1 MKQLSSAEIR
11 QMFIDFFMEKGHR
24 VEPSASL
31 VPIEDPTLLWINS
44 GVATLKKYFDGRVIP
59 ENPRIVNAQKSIR
72 TNDIENVGFT
82 ARHHTFFEMLG
93 NFSIGEYFKK
103 EAIDWAWE
111 FLTSDKW
118 IGFDKELISVT
129 VHPED
134 DEAYDMWLN
143 DIKLPKERI
152 IRLEENFWDIGE
164 GPSGP
169 NTEIFYDRGE
179 KYGNDPADPELY
191 PGGENNRY
199 LEVWNLVFSQFN
211 HNPDDTYT
219 PLPKKNIDTG
229 MGLERLTS
237 IIQEVPTN
245 FETDLFMPI
254 IRKTEEIANTTYG
267 KDPSSDTAF
276 KVIADHIRTV
286 SFAIG
291 DGAVPSNEGR
301 GYVLRRLVRRAVRF
315 AKEIGIEKPFM
326 FELVDT
332 VGEIMKDFYP
342 EVLKQREFIIN
353 IIKVEE
359 ERFHETLNDGL
370 EILTAIMDQEK
381 VAGNTVIPGEEVF
394 RLYDTYGFPKELTA
408 EYVEQQGFTIDKEGY
423 NREMNKQRERARS
436 ARQKVDSMQVQD
448 TILSEI
454 NVKSEFIG
462 YDQMAVDA
470 TVETIIGGKEVID
483 SASQDDDVF
492 LFLNKTPF
500 YAESGGQVADHGWIF
515 TEKASAYVLDVQK
528 SPKGQNIHRVQIKE
542 GEIRTG
548 DTVKAAIDSQF
559 RTSVIKNHTATHL
572 LHQAL
577 KDVLGKHVNQAGSLV
592 TPERL
597 RFDFSHF
604 SGVSSDELKQV
615 EQIVNEKIWESV
627 SLAIANKNLD
637 EAKEMGAMALF
648 GEKYGDVV
656 RVVQIG
662 DYSLEL
668 CGGCHVTNTSE
679 IGLFKIVSESGI
691 GAGTRRIEAVTSK
704 YAYEFLN
711 NKLSI
716 LSSSAELVKSSDE
729 QVPERIE
736 GLQQELKALQKET
749 ESLSAKLSNLE
760 ASSILDQVENVQDI
774 PLLAQKVNVKDMNQ
788 LLNMVDGLK
797 QKLTTGI
804 VLLAAENNG
813 KVQLAAGVSK
823 DLNKKGLHAGNLIKQ
838 AATIC
843 GGGGGGRPDMAQA
856 GGKDPAKIEEALES
870 AKNYIT
876 ENVK

>member
-11 QMFIDFFMEKGHR
+11 QMFIDFFKDKGHR

-31 VPIEDPTLLWINS
+31 VPNDDPTLLWINS

-93 NFSIGEYFKK
+93 NFSIGDYFKK
-103 EAIDWAWE
+103 EAIEWAWE

-118 IGFDKELISVT
+118 IGFEKELLSVT

-134 DEAYDMWLN
+134 DEAYDIWLN

-179 KYGNDPADPELY
+179 TYGNDQNDPELY
-191 PGGENNRY
+191 PGGENSRY

-237 IIQEVPTN
+237 IIQQVPTN

-254 IRKTEEIANTTYG
+254 IRKTEAIAGTAYG
-267 KDPSSDTAF
+267 KDEASDTAF

-326 FELVDT
+326 YELVGT

-342 EVLKQREFIIN
+342 EVLEQHDFIQN
-353 IIKVEE
+353 IIKIEE
-359 ERFHETLNDGL
+359 ERFHETLNEGL
-370 EILTAIMDQEK
+370 EILSAIMDKEK
-381 VAGNTVIPGEEVF
+381 AAGNLVFPGEEVF
-394 RLYDTYGFPKELTA
+394 RLYDTFGFPKELTA
-408 EYVEQQGFTIDKEGY
+408 EYVEQQGFTVDNEGY
-423 NREMNKQRERARS
+423 NHEMDKQRKRARS

-448 TILSEI
+448 TILSELDAHSKF
-454 NVKSEFIG
+454 VG
-462 YDQMAVDA
+462 YDQMEVET
-470 TVETIIGGKEVID
+470 TVETIIGGKEVIG
-483 SASQDDDVF
+483 SARKDDEVF
-492 LFLNKTPF
+492 LLLNETPF
-500 YAESGGQVADHGWIF
+500 YAESGGQVADNGWVY
-515 TEKASAYVLDVQK
+515 TDTASAYVLDVQK
-528 SPKGQNIHRVQIKE
+528 SPKGQNIHHVRIKD
-542 GEIRTG
+542 GEIKTG
-548 DTVKAAIDSQF
+548 DSVKAIVDSRF
-559 RTSVIKNHTATHL
+559 RKSVIKNHTATHL

-597 RFDFSHF
+597 RFDFSHY
-604 SGVSSDELKQV
+604 SGVSSKELEQV
-615 EQIVNEKIWESV
+615 EQIVNEKVWESIAV
-627 SLAIANKNLD
+627 AIDNKKLD

-704 YAYEFLN
+704 HAYDFLN
-711 NKLSI
+711 DKLS
-716 LSSSAELVKSSDE
+716 LLTTAAGLLKSNEE
-729 QVPERIE
+729 QLPERIE
-736 GLQQELKALQKET
+736 NLQNELKVVQKEN
-749 ESLSAKLSNLE
+749 ESLHAKLSNLE
-760 ASSILDQVENVQDI
+760 ASSILDQIENVEDV
-774 PLLAQKVNVKDMNQ
+774 PLLAQKVAVKDMNQ
-788 LLNMVDGLK
+788 LRNMMDGLK
-797 QKLTTGI
+797 QKMNSGVI
-804 VLLAAENNG
+804 LLAAENNG

-823 DLNKKGLHAGNLIKQ
+823 DLIEKGLHAGNLIKQ

-856 GGKDPAKIEEALES
+856 GGKDPSKIEEALVS
-870 AKNYIT
+870 ARKYIQM
-876 ENVK
+876 NIK

>member
-11 QMFIDFFMEKGHR
+11 QMFIDFFKEKGHR

-31 VPIEDPTLLWINS
+31 VPKDDPTLLWINS

-93 NFSIGEYFKK
+93 NFSIGDYFKK

-118 IGFDKELISVT
+118 LGFDKNRLSVT

-134 DEAYDMWLN
+134 DEAYDIWLN

-179 KYGNDPADPELY
+179 AFGNDSNDPELY

-254 IRKTEEIANTTYG
+254 IRKTEKIANTTYG
-267 KDPSSDTAF
+267 KSASSDTAF
-276 KVIADHIRTV
+276 KVVADHIRTV

-301 GYVLRRLVRRAVRF
+301 GYVLRRLIRRAVRF
-315 AKEIGIEKPFM
+315 AKDIGIEKPFM
-326 FELVDT
+326 YELVDT
-332 VGEIMKDFYP
+332 VGEIMKEFYP
-342 EVLKQREFIIN
+342 EVLKQSEFITN

-359 ERFHETLNDGL
+359 QRFHETLNDGL
-370 EILTAIMDQEK
+370 EMLTTIMEK
-381 VAGNTVIPGEEVF
+381 VKANKNTVIPGEEVF

-408 EYVEQQGFTIDKEGY
+408 EYVEEQGFTIDKEGY
-423 NREMNKQRERARS
+423 NREMDKQRERARS

-454 NVKSEFIG
+454 DVESEFIG
-462 YDQMAVDA
+462 YEFLETEAV
-470 TVETIIGGKEVID
+470 VETIIGGKEVIE
-483 SASQDDDVF
+483 SATKDDEVF
-492 LFLNKTPF
+492 LILDKTPF
-500 YAESGGQVADHGWIF
+500 YAESGGQVADHGWIY
-515 TEKASAYVLDVQK
+515 TENASAYVLDVQK
-528 SPKGQNIHRVQIKE
+528 SPKGQNIHHIEVKD
-542 GEIRTG
+542 GEIRQG
-548 DTVKAAIDSQF
+548 DKVKAVVDSHF
-559 RTSVIKNHTATHL
+559 RNSVIKNHTATHL

-577 KDVLGKHVNQAGSLV
+577 KDVLGSHVNQAGSLV
-592 TPERL
+592 MPERL

-604 SGVSSDELKQV
+604 SSVSSEELKQV
-615 EQIVNEKIWESV
+615 EQIVNEKIWESI
-627 SLAIANKNLD
+627 SLQISNKKLD
-637 EAKEMGAMALF
+637 AAKEMGAMALF
-648 GEKYGDVV
+648 GEKYGDIV

-668 CGGCHVTNTSE
+668 CGGCHVTTTSE

-691 GAGTRRIEAVTSK
+691 GAGTRRIEGVTSK
-704 YAYEFLN
+704 HAYEFLN
-711 NKLSI
+711 SKIAI
-716 LSSSAELVKSSDE
+716 LRSSAELVKSKDE
-729 QVPERIE
+729 QVPEKIE
-736 GLQQELKALQKET
+736 GLQQELKSLQKEN
-749 ESLSAKLSNLE
+749 ESLNAKLSNLE
-760 ASSILDQVENVQDI
+760 ATSILDKVENVNDV

-788 LLNMVDGLK
+788 LRNMVDGLK
-797 QKLTTGI
+797 QKIDTAVI
-804 VLLAAENNG
+804 LLAAENNG

-823 DLNKKGLHAGNLIKQ
+823 DLFEKGLHAGNLIKQ

-856 GGKDPAKIEEALES
+856 GGKNPAQIEEALES
-870 AKNYIT
+870 AKKYIA